1 MQGDYA
7 KWHQKKT
14 KSKDYQR
21 LSALIEFVIASTYG
35 GQLDGSP
42 WEGNAK
48 SATKAVLEVLFGP
61 VDGDRGPRLSSF
73 QLIQENLLG
82 VPPAEGQPI
91 VEESEL
97 FTEVEFS
104 PEQEATIS
112 ELKQRKAA
120 GEKLSRRQKAALKA
134 AKKAQKFTRTQE
146 GGKLKA
152 EWSRAESAAQ
162 EKRWLRQVDT
172 RTSKFDRALFEPF
185 KEFLE
190 MQRRTLPVPP
200 IQSYVDSVQGEK
212 KGWTAN
218 NFAQGSIILV
228 SRLNG
233 NTQVIVPSYSRTDV
247 LTKKTRGQD
256 VPYIKGLPTW
266 MPIAEFKSRPDL
278 QPEAE
283 MYEGDVTSLGQAYRF
298 SIAWRTKRGA
308 PDKYLLYPVHGFK
321 EVAGDRKDTRRGQEG
336 IRLDYKGTAT
346 PPVTQGRS
354 RIWTQRTPEETIQLD
369 EAWEKIEEGSLGGVD
384 PRGSFSGE
392 RDLGSFGF
400 GENIEQNPRRRKLS
414 NGRKRVTSTRYPYR
428 RRR

>member
-1 MQGDYA
+1 M
-7 KWHQKKT
+7 
-14 KSKDYQR
+14 
-21 LSALIEFVIASTYG
+21 
-35 GQLDGSP
+35 
-42 WEGNAK
+42 
-48 SATKAVLEVLFGP
+48 
-61 VDGDRGPRLSSF
+61 DGDRGLRGTTF

-104 PEQEATIS
+104 PEQEAAIS

-120 GEKLSRRQKAALKA
+120 GENLSRGETEALKA
-134 AKKAQKFTRTQE
+134 ARKAQKFTRTE
-146 GGKLKA
+146 EKGRFKA
-152 EWSRAESAAQ
+152 QWSRAESAAQ

-172 RTSKFDRALFEPF
+172 RGSKFDRALFEPF

-200 IQSYVDSVQGEK
+200 IQSYVASVQGEK

-278 QPEAE
+278 QPEADE
-283 MYEGDVTSLGQAYRF
+283 YGGDVTSLGAAYRF
-298 SIAWRTKRGA
+298 SILWRTKRGA
-308 PDKYLLYPVHGFK
+308 PDKYLLVPCSWF
-321 EVAGDRKDTRRGQEG
+321 Q
-336 IRLDYKGTAT
+336 
-346 PPVTQGRS
+346 RS
-354 RIWTQRTPEETIQLD
+354 CR
-369 EAWEKIEEGSLGGVD
+369 
-384 PRGSFSGE
+384 
-392 RDLGSFGF
+392 
-400 GENIEQNPRRRKLS
+400 
-414 NGRKRVTSTRYPYR
+414 
-428 RRR
+428 